1 MSVEEIDSVLEL
13 SGRLDK
19 VGKIWHIQPTSALSG
34 TFLAVSQLDR
44 SLKFHFMNRRRI
56 VRRARILE

>member
-1 MSVEEIDSVLEL
+1 MSVEEIEAVLDL
-13 SGRLDK
+13 SARLDK

-34 TFLAVSQLDR
+34 TFLAVR
-44 SLKFHFMNRRRI
+44 SLFSYISFSLNRRRI